1 MKKIHAF
8 LTILLVS
15 ITITSFA
22 QNTNTSEG
30 IRFENL
36 TFNKALEKAKQ
47 TNKIIFIDCYT
58 TWCGPCKYMEKN
70 IFSLK
75 EAGEYFNTKFINLKI
90 DMMQEEGKKISS
102 KYPVKG
108 YPTFLFIDGDG
119 KEVARVMG
127 STNTFAEFKSKIE
140 EVLNSDNSLESLKNN
155 YSKDKNRY
163 NAEAY
168 MNYLYNNKLYDN
180 FVNVFKDASVLYDV
194 YDLFS
199 EDMWKFTRVAFY
211 SDKETYEFVLKN
223 KHIADI
229 CIGKDKINEEFKEF
243 YKAILLSY
251 LTNEEQTI
259 SPDKIIEIVNYIS
272 FVIPTE
278 DNYTSLIASIA
289 RAKAESKNDDI
300 INLFTYGNLR
310 ELNVDNQIE
319 IETILSSFDFI
330 PAEKW
335 QKYYESKSQISKNM
349 TDYSIE
355 YTKQIVTKKGINN
368 QK

>member
-1 MKKIHAF
+1 MKKIHTF

-140 EVLNSDNSLESLKNN
+140 EVLNSDNSLESLKTTIVRI
-155 YSKDKNRY
+155 KTDI
-163 NAEAY
+163 
-168 MNYLYNNKLYDN
+168 
-180 FVNVFKDASVLYDV
+180 
-194 YDLFS
+194 
-199 EDMWKFTRVAFY
+199 TQ
-211 SDKETYEFVLKN
+211 
-223 KHIADI
+223 KHI
-229 CIGKDKINEEFKEF
+229 
-243 YKAILLSY
+243 
-251 LTNEEQTI
+251 
-259 SPDKIIEIVNYIS
+259 
-272 FVIPTE
+272 
-278 DNYTSLIASIA
+278 
-289 RAKAESKNDDI
+289 
-300 INLFTYGNLR
+300 
-310 ELNVDNQIE
+310 
-319 IETILSSFDFI
+319 
-330 PAEKW
+330 
-335 QKYYESKSQISKNM
+335 
-349 TDYSIE
+349 
-355 YTKQIVTKKGINN
+355 
-368 QK
+368 

>member
-1 MKKIHAF
+1 
-8 LTILLVS
+8 
-15 ITITSFA
+15 
-22 QNTNTSEG
+22 
-30 IRFENL
+30 
-36 TFNKALEKAKQ
+36 
-47 TNKIIFIDCYT
+47 
-58 TWCGPCKYMEKN
+58 
-70 IFSLK
+70 
-75 EAGEYFNTKFINLKI
+75 
-90 DMMQEEGKKISS
+90 
-102 KYPVKG
+102 
-108 YPTFLFIDGDG
+108 
-119 KEVARVMG
+119 
-127 STNTFAEFKSKIE
+127 
-140 EVLNSDNSLESLKNN
+140 
-155 YSKDKNRY
+155 
-163 NAEAY
+163 

-251 LTNEEQTI
+251 LTNKEQTI

-310 ELNVDNQIE
+310 ELNIDNQIE